1 MNHFRLINSLV
12 FVCHFPLVQ
21 LVQNWNS
28 SSSILSVVK
37 GDVDGPESSSGLIQA
52 TSGQS
57 IKSGKKSSGSILAPR
72 VPSNKN
78 KSRSKTG

>member
-1 MNHFRLINSLV
+1 
-12 FVCHFPLVQ
+12 VQ
-21 LVQNWNS
+21 LVQNWNSSSS

>member
-1 MNHFRLINSLV
+1 MKNESLSILNHWFSWPFFNS
-12 FVCHFPLVQ
+12 
-21 LVQNWNS
+21 QNWN

-37 GDVDGPESSSGLIQA
+37 GDVDGPESSLGLIQP

-57 IKSGKKSSGSILAPR
+57 VMSGKNSSGILAPR